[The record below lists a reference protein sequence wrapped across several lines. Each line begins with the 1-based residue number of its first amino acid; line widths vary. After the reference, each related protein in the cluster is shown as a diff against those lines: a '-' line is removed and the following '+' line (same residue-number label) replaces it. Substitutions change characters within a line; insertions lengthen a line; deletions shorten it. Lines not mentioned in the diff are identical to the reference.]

1 MSDNIFVRLIRNK
14 DVVIVNTQGE
24 NMPIT
29 IHDIAEKAG
38 VSHTTVSRVV
48 NNLGNVRPV
57 TMEKVESAIAELNYI
72 PNAYARGLSQKKTN
86 VIGVVVP
93 EIRNPFFGEIIE
105 GITSIADENDL
116 NVLLFN
122 TDECVLK
129 EQRALRLLQEHR
141 IRGLIITPATGDGTY
156 NSEHL
161 ESFKHFKIP
170 IILVDR
176 VIPGSNL
183 DGVFYDDI
191 QSIYDATSALL
202 DEGHRNIAVLGGN
215 KQLQLAKNRVAGYI
229 QAFESKGIAYDES
242 NIYYGEFTKECAY
255 NLTLEL
261 LERKNRPTAIVANNN
276 MLSLGCLKALYEKK
290 VQIPKDMAF
299 IGYDRIEVL
308 NIIQSNITIVEKQEY
323 EYGQSAMQL
332 LLKRLENP
340 KMTIQKTIMSAKLVK
355 RGSEKLIK

>member
-1 MSDNIFVRLIRNK
+1 
-14 DVVIVNTQGE
+14 
-24 NMPIT
+24 
-29 IHDIAEKAG
+29 
-38 VSHTTVSRVV
+38 
-48 NNLGNVRPV
+48 
-57 TMEKVESAIAELNYI
+57 
-72 PNAYARGLSQKKTN
+72 
-86 VIGVVVP
+86 
-93 EIRNPFFGEIIE
+93 
-105 GITSIADENDL
+105 
-116 NVLLFN
+116 
-122 TDECVLK
+122 
-129 EQRALRLLQEHR
+129 
-141 IRGLIITPATGDGTY
+141 
-156 NSEHL
+156 
-161 ESFKHFKIP
+161 
-170 IILVDR
+170 LVDR